1 MYYPYLRGKQYELL
15 ALREFSSEHRNC
27 QHIIPIIEPVKN
39 TFNGMRT
46 AIQAMMDNGM
56 KFAVILNP
64 NDGEL
69 AREQRNVMD
78 EIPILRQRPECW
90 IPAYLYNNQS
100 IDIIRNS
107 ELGNLMV
114 IFRDNVDFSN
124 QAIENLLDSERIA
137 YVVNSQTENRVARRL
152 MNRLNKQVIRLDEKF
167 IPKARNIEYVGSEDE
182 PFTDEYRYYEEDGFV
197 GFSDYLLL
205 PKALADGGS
214 LPMAVVIH
222 LTYERAIPESI
233 VMVMHCCSTTNYD
246 NKNVQLKF
254 FEAAQNA
261 LARIEGKFSGSAIEE
276 LRRCVDLASPRYPG
290 LGVVKKISMKHHLEL
305 MNHILSR

>member
-15 ALREFSSEHRNC
+15 ALREFSSEYRNC
-27 QHIIPIIEPVKN
+27 QHIIPIIEPVKK

-46 AIQAMMDNGM
+46 AVQAMMDNGM
-56 KFAVILNP
+56 RFAVILNP

-69 AREQRNVMD
+69 ARERKDVL
-78 EIPILRQRPECW
+78 EEVPILRERPECW

-100 IDIIRNS
+100 INIINNS
-107 ELGNLMV
+107 ELENLMV
-114 IFRDNVDFSN
+114 VFKENVDFSN
-124 QAIENLLDSERIA
+124 QTIENLLDSERVA

-152 MNRLNKQVIRLDEKF
+152 MSRLNKQVIRLDDKF
-167 IPKARNIEYVGSEDE
+167 VPKARNIEYVGSEDE
-182 PFTDEYRYYEEDGFV
+182 PFTDEYRYYNEEGFA

-222 LTYERAIPESI
+222 LTYERVHPETH
-233 VMVMHCCSTTNYD
+233 VMMMHCCSTTNYD

-261 LARIEGKFSGSAIEE
+261 LARIEGLFSGSAIEE
-276 LRRCVDLASPRYPG
+276 LRRCVDPASPKYPG

>member
-15 ALREFSSEHRNC
+15 ALREFSSEYRNC
-27 QHIIPIIEPVKN
+27 QYIIPIIEPVKK

-46 AIQAMMDNGM
+46 AVQVMMDNGM
-56 KFAVILNP
+56 KFAVVLNP

-69 AREQRNVMD
+69 ARVHKDVME
-78 EIPILRQRPECW
+78 EIPILRERPECW

-100 IDIIRNS
+100 INIIRNS
-107 ELGNLMV
+107 ELDNLMV
-114 IFRDNVDFSN
+114 IFRDNVDFSS
-124 QAIENLLDSERIA
+124 QTIENLLDLGRIT
-137 YVVNSQTENRVARRL
+137 YVVNSQSENRIARRL
-152 MNRLNKQVIRLDEKF
+152 MIGLNKQVIRLDEKF
-167 IPKARNIEYVGSEDE
+167 VPKARNIDYVGSDDE
-182 PFTDEYRYYEEDGFV
+182 PFTEEYRYYEEEGFA

-205 PKALADGGS
+205 PKAFADGGS

-222 LTYERAIPESI
+222 LTYERALPETL
-233 VMVMHCCSTTNYD
+233 VMMMHCCSTTNYD

-254 FEAAQNA
+254 FEAAQDA

-276 LRRCVDLASPRYPG
+276 LRRYIDPTSPKYPG